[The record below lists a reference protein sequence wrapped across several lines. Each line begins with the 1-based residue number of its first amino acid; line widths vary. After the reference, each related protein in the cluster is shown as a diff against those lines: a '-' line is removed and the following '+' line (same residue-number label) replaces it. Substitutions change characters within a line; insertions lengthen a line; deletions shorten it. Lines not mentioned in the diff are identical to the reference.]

1 MLDSF
6 KMSISLDAARDA
18 VTENDKIVSKLLE
31 KPASITKQVFVYLYE
46 YVYRVI
52 DLSNGALDI
61 MAEMYSTFLKYAL
74 SDGAPLGKVLTPPYI
89 TAAMAKILDIDK
101 NSRVMD
107 LATGSAAFL
116 VAAMDLMI
124 ADANKSFG
132 KGTEKAKGTIQKS
145 NIRNCLELK
154 LTQKCTHLRQQI

>member
-1 MLDSF
+1 
-6 KMSISLDAARDA
+6 
-18 VTENDKIVSKLLE
+18 
-31 KPASITKQVFVYLYE
+31 
-46 YVYRVI
+46 
-52 DLSNGALDI
+52 

-124 ADANKSFG
+124 AV
-132 KGTEKAKGTIQKS
+132 
-145 NIRNCLELK
+145 IRQCVQLSAM
-154 LTQKCTHLRQQI
+154 HL